1 MQEERVAAAMAEKD
15 EGNRLHAQA
24 KYKEAAAHYTE
35 ALRLAPPLHPSRA
48 IFYSNRAACRLVAT
62 PSPVRTPHTPHH
74 TPSSSPHA
82 RTITH
87 AHTSLASV
95 GEANSSIAS

>member
-15 EGNRLHAQA
+15 EGNRLHAHA

-62 PSPVRTPHTPHH
+62 PSPVRMPHAPPY
-74 TPSSSPHA
+74 TPSLSPHRA
-82 RTITH
+82 PSRTR
-87 AHTSLASV
+87 TSLASV
-95 GEANSSIAS
+95 GEANSRVAS